1 LKADKNTFWMS
12 IYMLNK
18 FRTKPDIFAPKVG
31 HVAAK
36 NEKHFLLS
44 FDFEGP
50 YRRSSGQQGVL
61 CCNFF
66 LVWVLIIE

>member
-1 LKADKNTFWMS
+1 
-12 IYMLNK
+12 MLNK
-18 FRTKPDIFAPKVG
+18 IWTEVEIFVFKVD

-36 NEKHFLLS
+36 REKHFLLS